1 MTGKE
6 RGSDTDRER
15 MRHLWRRDKKSYSS
29 IRRFDEH
36 DYKESVKKERYA
48 FLCRESLTLS

>member
-6 RGSDTDRER
+6 RGSDTDCER
-15 MRHLWRRDKKSYSS
+15 MRHLWHRGKKSSS

-36 DYKESVKKERYA
+36 DYKEFVKKERYA